1 MHVFLLFSFFI
12 FLFPPALFKGLAKEF
27 VVPGWRL
34 GWLTIH
40 DAYVNMSAS
49 MRYPSS
55 NHTGSRP
62 MDDRNNAGQ
71 FYESNNSQSIY
82 NNATAE
88 QSNDTANEFNS
99 NGCKFNYLGKRG
111 TNNYNIINGK
121 NSYSNYRNTD
131 SNIHNESIVKNQD
144 YASATW
150 PRVKN
155 PCVLNGMSTGNEH
168 DNKINL
174 QEYHMNGTVDID
186 ELLINYINQNDG
198 VAYMNNDPDIMSSRV
213 SPADYSNITEDQSD
227 IDNSKMN
234 IIGTN
239 NRQTVF
245 NVKTGRLTDVRK
257 GLRSLTQLTLGESG
271 RKNDYCLF
279 ILAAHTGESSLSN

>member
-1 MHVFLLFSFFI
+1 MHTSRLFYSVPFT
-12 FLFPPALFKGLAKEF
+12 GLAKEF

-62 MDDRNNAGQ
+62 MESRSNIGQYLNVHDNSNNC
-71 FYESNNSQSIY
+71 FFESNNSQTIY

-131 SNIHNESIVKNQD
+131 TNIHNENFAKNGQD
-144 YASATW
+144 FASATW
-150 PRVKN
+150 PRAKN
-155 PCVLNGMSTGNEH
+155 PCTLNGLGMSSGNES

-186 ELLINYINQNDG
+186 ELLINYINQNEG
-198 VAYMNNDPDIMSSRV
+198 VAYSPDRMSNRV
-213 SPADYSNITEDQSD
+213 SPADCSNITEDR
-227 IDNSKMN
+227 IDVDNPKISQVA
-234 IIGTN
+234 TN
-239 NRQTVF
+239 NRQSASNSKV
-245 NVKTGRLTDVRK
+245 GRFTDVRK
-257 GLRSLTQLTLGESG
+257 GLRSLTQLTLGRSV
-271 RKNDYCLF
+271 RRM
-279 ILAAHTGESSLSN
+279 IT